1 MSEEKEN
8 NNEKDENE
16 EVNDIVVKG
25 VTLSKSRI
33 DITFPD
39 ETSNI
44 SRVTVKTYKSTPF
57 QPDHLDLDLPNFRLT
72 RFNKSSWKMTH
83 GCSYLV
89 FTILYS
95 ISTAFLH
102 FEKSTYYTL
111 IGLSHG
117 CLALATLL
125 EWCNFKR
132 GCIGSSNLNTKLKK
146 NVDKSWKA
154 QLLRSEFGI
163 KYFISFM
170 ASIMFIF
177 GDFIYL
183 YSDSL
188 NLNPDDA
195 NINLVYFNL
204 FGMMTLALSQ
214 IMKLDKILNVEN
226 KISYLKED
234 FSKSLFEIFFFFASL
249 LEGGTFMIQLF
260 NIHLK
265 QSPLY
270 IFHLI
275 MKIFDGVV
283 FFTSGIIL
291 VYNYF
296 CFEVCGCG

>member
-125 EWCNFKR
+125 EYSVLIF
-132 GCIGSSNLNTKLKK
+132 
-146 NVDKSWKA
+146 
-154 QLLRSEFGI
+154 
-163 KYFISFM
+163 
-170 ASIMFIF
+170 SI
-177 GDFIYL
+177 
-183 YSDSL
+183 
-188 NLNPDDA
+188 P
-195 NINLVYFNL
+195 
-204 FGMMTLALSQ
+204 
-214 IMKLDKILNVEN
+214 
-226 KISYLKED
+226 
-234 FSKSLFEIFFFFASL
+234 FES
-249 LEGGTFMIQLF
+249 
-260 NIHLK
+260 
-265 QSPLY
+265 
-270 IFHLI
+270 
-275 MKIFDGVV
+275 
-283 FFTSGIIL
+283 
-291 VYNYF
+291 
-296 CFEVCGCG
+296 